1 MAEYA
6 IGIRPLID
14 ILSSVTK
21 MSELMQAWYADDSAA
36 AAGTLRKLREW
47 WDLLA
52 VNGPKL
58 GYFPKAVKTVLILK
72 DKSLLPAAKVLFGD
86 TGIEISC
93 DGERH
98 LGAVIGSKEA
108 RETYVKKKVEKWV
121 KDVEE
126 LSEIALDE
134 PQAALSAFT
143 KALCHRWTFVMRTIQ
158 GTSELFIPLEMS
170 IREKFIP
177 AIHRRMF
184 ALPVRFGG
192 LGIVNP
198 VEIAEREFQTS
209 LRITEDLVSLVYRQA
224 GDLSEEG
231 R

>member
-1 MAEYA
+1 MAAMAEYA

-36 AAGTLRKLREW
+36 AGMLRKLREW

-98 LGAVIGSKEA
+98 LGAVIGCKEA
-108 RETYVKKKVEKWV
+108 RETYTYVKTNVEKCI
-121 KDVEE
+121 KDLEE
-126 LSEIALDE
+126 LSEITLEEQEAE
-134 PQAALSAFT
+134 LSKPYAI
-143 KALCHRWTFVMRTIQ
+143 A
-158 GTSELFIPLEMS
+158 GPL
-170 IREKFIP
+170 
-177 AIHRRMF
+177 
-184 ALPVRFGG
+184 
-192 LGIVNP
+192 
-198 VEIAEREFQTS
+198 
-209 LRITEDLVSLVYRQA
+209 
-224 GDLSEEG
+224 
-231 R
+231 